1 MFYRSEAFDEEDCIK
16 AAICDSKSTTEN
28 INGSGGCEA
37 LCDLNIASCP
47 GLDGNEGHSD
57 LKMTSEQATSIGGTT
72 TGKPGKMISSFVTV
86 IEDTKDL
93 SLHEE
98 KQRSPQRPRPQPA
111 APATSTMA
119 SKISEDELLID
130 TAEGPVPVP
139 AKCSAQLR
147 RLLQSHSIT
156 RPALNGGCSVASG
169 SSNENSIAE
178 PRRPIYPNLP
188 YSPYSSPASSPRV
201 RRKPLRETTRVNSTV
216 QSDGEYVQLNQY
228 KLEQAIGQVHTY
240 KPRGKS
246 LLESWST
253 PFLPD

>member
-1 MFYRSEAFDEEDCIK
+1 MCSLTNVILFYRSEAFDEEDCNK
-16 AAICDSKSTTEN
+16 AAICDSSAPPN
-28 INGSGGCEA
+28 VNGSGSCEA
-37 LCDLNIASCP
+37 PCDLDIACCP
-47 GLDGNEGHSD
+47 GGIGDIVGGSG
-57 LKMTSEQATSIGGTT
+57 LKMTSEASSGGTTTTT

-98 KQRSPQRPRPQPA
+98 KQRSPQRPRPQPV

-178 PRRPIYPNLP
+178 PRRPIYPNCQISSTKWRRRLYLP
-188 YSPYSSPASSPRV
+188 SILV
-201 RRKPLRETTRVNSTV
+201 FFST
-216 QSDGEYVQLNQY
+216 
-228 KLEQAIGQVHTY
+228 
-240 KPRGKS
+240 
-246 LLESWST
+246 
-253 PFLPD
+253 